1 MGQYAFQN
9 PCEYLQGCKLVVR
22 CKTNP
27 NTRQSKKRAV
37 YLNSLVFVASF
48 IFMRPLITL
57 VYVFIEHSKAVKGEA
72 GPAPGYVTVET
83 WACALSRGGKS
94 STVGSLCTDLH
105 AARLVLIPIFLLSCV
120 QLALVVWFRVA
131 GSKEERA
138 ERMSSVSG
146 VEPPEKGAGFAA

>member
-1 MGQYAFQN
+1 MDQHAFQH
-9 PCEYLQGCKLVVR
+9 PCEYFQACKLAIR
-22 CKTNP
+22 CRTNP
-27 NTRQSKKRAV
+27 NTGQSKRRAV

-83 WACALSRGGKS
+83 WACALSRGGES
-94 STVGSLCTDLH
+94 STARSLCTELH
-105 AARLVLIPIFLLSCV
+105 AACVVLIPIFVLSCV
-120 QLALVVWFRVA
+120 QLALVVWYRVVDF
-131 GSKEERA
+131 KEERA

-146 VEPPEKGAGFAA
+146 VEPPAKGAGFAA

>member
-83 WACALSRGGKS
+83 WACALSRGGES

-146 VEPPEKGAGFAA
+146 VEPPEKGAGFSA